1 MDETNF
7 EQTQVPPQVTEKPI
21 SVVVFGVLNIIIGCS
36 PFIRT
41 YPRLYKIIVPVLMSK
56 TATPGIL
63 LFSLSCL
70 IGIVLSIWL
79 IVMGIGLLR
88 MTKWARR
95 GSIIYSW
102 IQIGL
107 FIFSLSYTI
116 VMIRLGLM
124 KLPLDTWSFWLAYM
138 HVVLFSVIYPVL
150 LLVFMKTG
158 KVKRAFCP
166 P

>member
-1 MDETNF
+1 MDEVNS
-7 EQTQVPPQVTEKPI
+7 EQIQLPPQITERPMA
-21 SVVVFGVLNIIIGCS
+21 VWVFGVLNIVFGCY

-95 GSIIYSW
+95 WAIIYAW
-102 IQIGL
+102 VQITL
-107 FIFSLSYTI
+107 FVIAWGYNIIIVGCIFMPQQMAFLITSMLKIIY
-116 VMIRLGLM
+116 VM
-124 KLPLDTWSFWLAYM
+124 
-138 HVVLFSVIYPVL
+138 IYPVVL
-150 LLVFMKTG
+150 LIFMKTE
-158 KVKRAFCP
+158 KVKKAFAAIGG
-166 P
+166 